1 MATLLNRPDCADVA
15 QWAAGVHVGFSQR
28 SREASLLCFPSM
40 FQLLS
45 YRGIDA
51 GWRPVGRPRPF
62 QAACELQA
70 IAKRINGDVWSY
82 RLKAVDPELPSF
94 A

>member
-1 MATLLNRPDCADVA
+1 MATLLNRPNCADVA
-15 QWAAGVHVGFSQR
+15 QWAADVVVGFSQR
-28 SREASLLCFPSM
+28 AERFRSFCFLPM

-51 GWRPVGRPRPF
+51 GWLPVGRPRPF
-62 QAACELQA
+62 DAACKLQA

-82 RLKAVDPELPSF
+82 RLKAIDPELPSF
-94 A
+94 V

>member
-1 MATLLNRPDCADVA
+1 
-15 QWAAGVHVGFSQR
+15 
-28 SREASLLCFPSM
+28 M

-51 GWRPVGRPRPF
+51 GWLPVGHPRPF
-62 QAACELQA
+62 KAACELQA

-94 A
+94 V